1 MPTIRHLVPAAASLL
16 LAGGLAFAALRGD
29 WSTLPPEPAELEQ
42 SLTAARIGLGA
53 ATAAAAKHAG
63 GMPISAKATLDGGT
77 LRYEVM
83 VAVGTREQ
91 RVLVD
96 PATGDCSG
104 DPLPNWLSLEELA
117 RLAVAKVPGAVGR
130 ITADPLAT
138 PPTNTVTVYFER
150 QVHELVMRSDSGEIL
165 SEQVRGRFPGLAADG
180 EMQQSDSG
188 LMWIEIEEGEG
199 EMPPSPQSRV
209 TVHYSGYLLDG
220 TKFDSSFDRGM
231 PATFPLN
238 QVISGWTEGV
248 GSMRIG
254 GKRKLIIPHP
264 LAYGP
269 RGRAPV
275 IPPAATLVFDVE
287 LVEVAD

>member
-1 MPTIRHLVPAAASLL
+1 
-16 LAGGLAFAALRGD
+16 
-29 WSTLPPEPAELEQ
+29 
-42 SLTAARIGLGA
+42 
-53 ATAAAAKHAG
+53 
-63 GMPISAKATLDGGT
+63 
-77 LRYEVM
+77 
-83 VAVGTREQ
+83 
-91 RVLVD
+91 
-96 PATGDCSG
+96 
-104 DPLPNWLSLEELA
+104 
-117 RLAVAKVPGAVGR
+117 
-130 ITADPLAT
+130 
-138 PPTNTVTVYFER
+138 
-150 QVHELVMRSDSGEIL
+150 
-165 SEQVRGRFPGLAADG
+165 
-180 EMQQSDSG
+180 
-188 LMWIEIEEGEG
+188 
-199 EMPPSPQSRV
+199 MPPSPQSRV